1 MRARPD
7 RVLRGDELGRSP
19 EEQWLMGNSQ
29 GRGLPRGPG
38 LRLFPGTEAS
48 SDFSKRDYFTI
59 LFMILKEQLD
69 LIETLKEGPGP

>member
-7 RVLRGDELGRSP
+7 RALCGDELGRSP
-19 EEQWLMGNSQ
+19 EEQWPLAD
-29 GRGLPRGPG
+29 GPG
-38 LRLFPGTEAS
+38 AGTASRLFPGTEAS
-48 SDFSKRDYFTI
+48 SDFSKDYFTI